1 MHGSRSNKTLYCRR
15 HIFSP
20 PAIFLI
26 RVDDMKKKLHKI
38 FPYLPLYAMMLPGIA
53 YFIVNNYIPMAGIVV
68 AFKKYNVNDGIFG
81 SPWCGLANFKFL
93 FGTSDAWIILR
104 NTLLY
109 NIVFILVNNLVGI
122 LLAIIL
128 SDVLS
133 RRLRTLYQ
141 SSLLLPFLISIVIV
155 SYIVFALLSQE
166 NGMMNHT
173 ILPALGKDP
182 VPWYS
187 TPKYWPLI
195 LTLTNL
201 WKGVGYGTLI
211 YIAAISSIDGTLFEA
226 AALDG
231 AGKWQQITRITLPF
245 LIPAVITLL
254 ILNVGKIFFSDF
266 GLFYQVPQNSG
277 ALYSTTNTIDTY
289 VYRALMSAGGIG
301 RSAAAS
307 VFQSVV
313 GFVMVMA
320 TNLIVRK
327 TSSEN
332 AIF

>member
-1 MHGSRSNKTLYCRR
+1 
-15 HIFSP
+15 
-20 PAIFLI
+20 
-26 RVDDMKKKLHKI
+26 MKKKARKLLP
-38 FPYLPLYAMMLPGIA
+38 FLPLYVMMLPGIA
-53 YFIVNNYIPMAGIVV
+53 YLIINNYIPMAGIVV
-68 AFKKYNVNDGIFG
+68 AFKQYNVNDGMFG
-81 SPWCGLANFKFL
+81 SPWVGLENFEFL
-93 FGTSDAWIILR
+93 FGTSDAFIILR

-109 NIVFILVNNLVGI
+109 NIAFILVNNVAGI

-128 SDVLS
+128 SDVKAK
-133 RRLRTLYQ
+133 RLRTLYQ
-141 SSLLLPFLISIVIV
+141 SSLLLPFLISIVVV

-166 NGMMNHT
+166 NGMLNNT
-173 ILPALGKDP
+173 ILPLLGKKP
-182 VPWYS
+182 VSWYS
-187 TPKYWPLI
+187 TPKYWPVI

-211 YIAAISSIDGTLFEA
+211 YVAAIAGIDSSLFEA

-231 AGKWQQITRITLPF
+231 ASKWQQITHITLPF
-245 LIPAVITLL
+245 LIPAAVTLL
-254 ILNVGKIFFSDF
+254 ILSVGKIFFSDF

-277 ALYSTTNTIDTY
+277 SLFPVTQTIDTY

-313 GFVMVMA
+313 GFVLVMT

-327 TSSEN
+327 VSAEN